1 MKTFFSALSTKT
13 LALLL
18 LVLPAMTSCDKC
30 KDDRTTLKDEL
41 VGEWQIESF
50 TIDGVEA
57 KGSVITSSKLE
68 FEAYSGS
75 NGDFEWFIHYFDGS
89 SELQVGDYE
98 IDETDQEITLEDNE
112 GDRIKFDFDLEG
124 NDLELSGILDGERY
138 LLKAERD

>member
-1 MKTFFSALSTKT
+1 MKTIFSALSTKT

-68 FEAYSGS
+68 FEDYSGS

-98 IDETDQEITLEDNE
+98 VDETDKEITLEDNE

-124 NDLELSGILDGERY
+124 NDLELSGIIDGERY
-138 LLKAERD
+138 VLKAERD

>member
-1 MKTFFSALSTKT
+1 MKTVFSALSTKT

-18 LVLPAMTSCDKC
+18 LVLPAMPSCDKC

-68 FEAYSGS
+68 FEAYSSS

-98 IDETDQEITLEDNE
+98 VDETDQEITLEDNE

-124 NDLELSGILDGERY
+124 IDLELSGILDGERY